1 MEHHSLY
8 RKYRP
13 HTFADV
19 IGQDAVVKTLEAAV
33 AAKKPAHAYLF
44 SGGRGIG
51 KTSLARIL
59 ARALGVTDKDM
70 YEIDAASHN
79 GVDEIRALR
88 EGASTLPLESPYRVY
103 VLDEVHML
111 SKGAFNA
118 LLKILEEPPQHVI
131 FILATTDIHKVPE
144 TILSRCEVYT
154 LARPTR
160 EILAE
165 TVKRICKKEKFTI
178 DAAAADSIAE
188 LGDGSFRDTLSI
200 LQQVMTATGD
210 ERITE
215 ELVAERTGA
224 PTQSLARTIL
234 EAWVAG
240 DHASALSTLASARE
254 KSVNMDMLFARLLE
268 LVRSILLIRSAPT
281 LGDYFKKSSSPDI
294 FEFIETHATSKS
306 QESARVNS
314 KMLRSLLE
322 RGADIRRSPYPHMIL
337 ELIILESIES
347 PQK

>member
-1 MEHHSLY
+1 M
-8 RKYRP
+8 
-13 HTFADV
+13 
-19 IGQDAVVKTLEAAV
+19 EAAV
-33 AAKKPAHAYLF
+33 AAGKPSHAYIF

-59 ARALGVTDKDM
+59 ASALNVTEKDV

-88 EGASTLPLESPYRVY
+88 DGAMTLPLESPYKVY

-154 LARPTR
+154 LVRPTR
-160 EILAE
+160 DILSE
-165 TVKRICKKEKFTI
+165 TVKRIAKKEKITI
-178 DAAAADSIAE
+178 DADAADAIAE

-200 LQQVMTATGD
+200 LQQVITAAAGA
-210 ERITE
+210 RITD

-224 PTQSLARTIL
+224 PPQALARTLLQAWSERKYAVAL
-234 EAWVAG
+234 EHIA
-240 DHASALSTLASARE
+240 HARTSG
-254 KSVNMDMLFARLLE
+254 VNIDMLFSRLLE
-268 LVRSILLIRSAPT
+268 LVRAVLLVRGAPSMAQTFETT
-281 LGDYFKKSSSPDI
+281 LSPDTYA
-294 FEFIETHATSKS
+294 FVKTYASGAQPAH
-306 QESARVNS
+306 QHVNS
-314 KMLRSLLE
+314 KMLRVLLE

-337 ELIILESIES
+337 ELIVLEASES
-347 PQK
+347 PHA

>member
-33 AAKKPAHAYLF
+33 AAGKPSHAYIF

-59 ARALGVTDKDM
+59 ASALKVTEKDV

-88 EGASTLPLESPYRVY
+88 DGAMTLPLESPYKVY

-160 EILAE
+160 DVLAE
-165 TVKRICKKEKFTI
+165 TVQRIAKKEKIAI
-178 DAAAADSIAE
+178 DTAAADSIAE

-200 LQQVMTATGD
+200 LQQIITAADGA
-210 ERITE
+210 RITD

-224 PTQSLARTIL
+224 PTQALARTLL
-234 EAWVAG
+234 ESWSKG
-240 DHASALSTLASARE
+240 DFASVLTHIASART
-254 KSVNMDMLFARLLE
+254 KGVNIDMLFTRLLE
-268 LVRSILLIRSAPT
+268 LVRAVLLLRSAPAMSEV
-281 LGDYFKKSSSPDI
+281 FKTSLSPDTYA
-294 FEFIETHATSKS
+294 FVATYAQGKDAVH
-306 QESARVNS
+306 SAINS
-314 KMLRSLLE
+314 KMLRVLLE

-337 ELIILESIES
+337 ELIVLESIES

>member
-33 AAKKPAHAYLF
+33 AAKKPSHAYLF

-59 ARALGVTDKDM
+59 ARALKVTEKDM

-79 GVDEIRALR
+79 GVDEIRSLR
-88 EGASTLPLESPYRVY
+88 EGASMLPLESPYKVY

-131 FILATTDIHKVPE
+131 FMLATTDVHKVPE

-160 EILAE
+160 DILSE
-165 TVKRICKKEKFTI
+165 TVKRIAKKEKYTI

-200 LQQVMTATGD
+200 LQQVMTAAGD
-210 ERITE
+210 TKITE
-215 ELVAERTGA
+215 ALVAERTGA
-224 PTQSLARTIL
+224 PTQSLARNIL
-234 EAWVAG
+234 EAWIQHDYAT
-240 DHASALSTLASARE
+240 ALTMITDAKE
-254 KSVNMDMLFARLLE
+254 KSVNLDMLYTRLLE
-268 LVRSILLIRSAPT
+268 LVRSILLVRSAP
-281 LGDYFKKSSSPDI
+281 LLAEHFKKTVSPDMYECI
-294 FEFIETHATSKS
+294 VARANGKDV
-306 QESARVNS
+306 ESARINS
-314 KMLRSLLE
+314 KMLRTMLE
-322 RGADIRRSPYPHMIL
+322 RGADIRRSAYPHMIL
-337 ELIILESIES
+337 ELIILESAES

>member
-13 HTFADV
+13 HTFAEV

-33 AAKKPAHAYLF
+33 AAGKPAHAYIF

-59 ARALGVTDKDM
+59 ASALQVTEKDV

-79 GVDEIRALR
+79 GVDEIRMLR
-88 EGASTLPLESPYRVY
+88 EGAMTLPLESPYKVY

-118 LLKILEEPPQHVI
+118 LLKILEEPPRHVI

-154 LARPTR
+154 LVRPTR
-160 EILAE
+160 EVLTE
-165 TVKRICKKEKFTI
+165 TVKRIAKKEKISI
-178 DAAAADSIAE
+178 DPAAADAIAE

-200 LQQVMTATGD
+200 LQQVITASNG
-210 ERITE
+210 EKITD

-224 PTQSLARTIL
+224 PTQALARTLL
-234 EAWVAG
+234 ETWSQGAYG
-240 DHASALSTLASARE
+240 DALQHITTARTQG
-254 KSVNMDMLFARLLE
+254 VNMDMLFSRLLE
-268 LVRSILLIRSAPT
+268 LVRAILLMRSAPKT
-281 LGDYFKKSSSPDI
+281 AKNFEGAFSPDTYA
-294 FEFIETHATSKS
+294 FIVKCAADAQLQHSI
-306 QESARVNS
+306 NS
-314 KMLRSLLE
+314 KMLRTLLE

-337 ELIILESIES
+337 ELIILESSES

>member
-1 MEHHSLY
+1 MEHLSLY

-13 HTFADV
+13 HTFKDV
-19 IGQDAVVKTLEAAV
+19 IGQDAVVKTLESAV
-33 AAKKPAHAYLF
+33 ESGKPAHAYLF

-59 ARALGVTDKDM
+59 ARSLKVSEKDV

-79 GVDEIRALR
+79 GVDEIRELR
-88 EGASTLPLESPYRVY
+88 EGALMLPLESPYKVY

-131 FILATTDIHKVPE
+131 FVLATTDVHKIPE

-154 LARPTR
+154 LVRPTR
-160 EILAE
+160 DILTD
-165 TVKRICKKEKFTI
+165 TVKRICKKEKVSI
-178 DAAAADSIAE
+178 EPAAAESIAE

-200 LQQVMTATGD
+200 LQQVMTASGGD
-210 ERITE
+210 EITD

-224 PTQSLARTIL
+224 PTQSLARTIID
-234 EAWVAG
+234 AWVTR
-240 DHASALSTLASARE
+240 DYASALNHIRTARE
-254 KSVNMDMLFARLLE
+254 KGVHIEMLFSRMLE
-268 LVRSILLIRSAPT
+268 LVRCILLMRSAP
-281 LGDYFKKSSSPDI
+281 GFAEHYKKIYAPDMYEFVHAKAQGKGEGSSEI
-294 FEFIETHATSKS
+294 
-306 QESARVNS
+306 NS
-314 KMLRSLLE
+314 RMLRSLLE
-322 RGADIRRSPYPHMIL
+322 RGADMKRSPFPHMIL

-347 PQK
+347 TQP